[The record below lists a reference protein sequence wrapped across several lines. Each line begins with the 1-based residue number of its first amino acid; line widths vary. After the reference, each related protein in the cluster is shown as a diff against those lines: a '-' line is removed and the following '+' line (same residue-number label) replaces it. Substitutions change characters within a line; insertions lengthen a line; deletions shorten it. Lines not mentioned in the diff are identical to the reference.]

1 MKKNTRWKIMLGV
14 LLVYLFVVDPVIEH
28 NQTIFPTK
36 AYEME
41 RVALYIGEETDDTGT
56 TAKYFGMNNEQKRA
70 FVDAM
75 NAIVLQSGEQA
86 KDSIA
91 YEIIKDAKI
100 DRREQP
106 PIAEI
111 RIEYKKNLLQRKA
124 GLDLCFYED
133 QSFLIQEWSRITMIP
148 FTMNRVSSKPQ
159 VYEHGFEIFV
169 DGSENQQSVEA
180 VLALLEEYR
189 LWHAE
194 HQ

>member
-1 MKKNTRWKIMLGV
+1 MKKNTRWKITLGV

-28 NQTIFPTK
+28 NQTIFPMK
-36 AYEME
+36 AYEIE
-41 RVALYIGEETDDTGT
+41 SAALYIGEETDDTGT

-75 NAIVLQSGEQA
+75 NVIVLQSGEQA
-86 KDSIA
+86 RDSIA

-106 PIAEI
+106 PVAEL

-148 FTMNRVSSKPQ
+148 FTSNRVFSKPR
-159 VYEHGFEIFV
+159 VYELGFEIFV